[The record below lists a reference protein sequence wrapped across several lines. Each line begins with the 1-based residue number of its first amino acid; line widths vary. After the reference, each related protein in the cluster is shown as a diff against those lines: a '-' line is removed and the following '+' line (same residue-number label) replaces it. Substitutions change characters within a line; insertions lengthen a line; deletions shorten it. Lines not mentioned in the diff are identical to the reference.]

1 MTFMGILAM
10 CFLVC
15 FAILALIFLVVPLL
29 KGIVWMIGGL
39 FNSLGWVVRHVF
51 EFVGGMLKDSVRFVG
66 AIIAFVVLVPMVL
79 LNVVIGRWSASGHFA
94 RSMKRECGVAS
105 TCLYRVALQ
114 RPLRFVLLG
123 GLLEGLEDRVNEA
136 VVAAPTSDK
145 PRRRT
150 GTFEGYTIVGSL
162 PGGGSGAK
170 LYIAEPDELR
180 LRRNPKMPQRVVIKS
195 FAISDGST
203 LPQIVRESRALEAA
217 KQLGLVFDHG
227 MDEQRFFYVMSYHD
241 GDHLGVITRQVHGES
256 DTAGLGDKQLSTVIG
271 YVEDLLQTLLRYH
284 EGGLWH
290 KDVKP
295 DNIIIHSDE
304 AHLVDLGLVTPM
316 RSAMTL
322 TTHGTEYFR
331 DPEMVRMAL
340 RGVKVHQVDGAKFD
354 IYAVG
359 AVLYFVVENTFPAHG
374 GLSRFAKRSPESV
387 RWIIRR
393 AMTDYNS
400 RYETAAV
407 MLADLQAV
415 AAAGNPWSVKPAHLP
430 SMRGADAG
438 AVAMDEPSVAPEPV
452 SPHPQPEVI
461 AAAGSPVPPKPA
473 AVAPVAPAAPV
484 AGFAGW
490 GIAVGADGIKA
501 GRIGDKPGSSSDP
514 KPERTPAYGSRR
526 PNIHVT
532 NWWTGAYNL
541 IAGGAAGPLR
551 PATPQAAQ
559 ADARMYRREVH
570 AMREHTASLRRQ
582 VRDHAV
588 SARRAAKEQIRD
600 ARARAREIQRR
611 AREHRYAAV
620 VIPRRPAEKG
630 PSAVMAFLALA
641 VVFGGAMILVTLRGG
656 GNQTHEQV
664 LAMSIPAP
672 RIDAGVMGP
681 LSLLLINDH
690 PAATS
695 AALQLEIQRLV
706 ELHQSKGWE
715 IILDNE
721 EAEIAVRGV
730 LPTGP
735 VDPSAPNPLLRN
747 TLLDLDLGGI
757 IRIKAMPGDGPA
769 ETRIESVMI
778 AVPDRAEA
786 PLLRFV
792 VPNADKR

>member
-1 MTFMGILAM
+1 MNGILAVLVF
-10 CFLVC
+10 CFLIC

-39 FNSLGWVVRHVF
+39 FNGLGWVVRHVF

-66 AIIAFVVLVPMVL
+66 AIIAFVVLAPLVL
-79 LNVVIGRWSASGHFA
+79 LNVIIGRWSASGHFA

-105 TCLYRVALQ
+105 TCLYRVLLQ
-114 RPLRFVLLG
+114 RPLRFALLG

-145 PRRRT
+145 PKRRT

-170 LYIAEPDELR
+170 LYIAEPDEIR
-180 LRRNPKMPQRVVIKS
+180 RRRNPELPERVVIKS
-195 FAISDGST
+195 FAISEGST

-227 MDEQRFFYVMSYHD
+227 MDEHRFFYVMPYHH
-241 GDHLGVITRQVHGES
+241 GDHLGIVTRQAHGKS
-256 DTAGLGDKQLSTVIG
+256 DTAGLGDKQLTAVIG

-304 AHLVDLGLVTPM
+304 AHLVDLGLVTPL

-359 AVLYFVVENTFPAHG
+359 AVLYFVIENTFPAHG
-374 GLSRFAKRSPESV
+374 GLSRFAKRSPESL

-407 MLADLQAV
+407 MLADLQVV
-415 AAAGNPWSVKPAHLP
+415 AAASNPWSVKPAHLP
-430 SMRGADAG
+430 SMRGVGAD

-452 SPHPQPEVI
+452 SAHPQPEII
-461 AAAGSPVPPKPA
+461 AAAGSPVPPTPA
-473 AVAPVAPAAPV
+473 TPAMPATP
-484 AGFAGW
+484 AGTPGVGYAGW
-490 GIAVGADGIKA
+490 GIAVGPGGVKA
-501 GRIGDKPGSSSDP
+501 GRLGDKPES
-514 KPERTPAYGSRR
+514 KPQPTPGHGPQR
-526 PNIHVT
+526 PNIRVT
-532 NWWTGAYNL
+532 NWWTGAHDVL
-541 IAGGAAGPLR
+541 AGGMAGPR
-551 PATPQAAQ
+551 RQVDPQAAQ
-559 ADARMYRREVH
+559 ADARTYRREVQ
-570 AMREHTASLRRQ
+570 AMREHAASLRLQ
-582 VRDHAV
+582 VRHQAV
-588 SARRAAKEQIRD
+588 TARRAAKEQIRD
-600 ARARAREIQRR
+600 ARARAKAIQRR

-620 VIPRRPAEKG
+620 VVPRRPAEKG
-630 PSAVMAFLALA
+630 PSAVMAFVA
-641 VVFGGAMILVTLRGG
+641 VTVAIAGTMIWFSVANRGSHP
-656 GNQTHEQV
+656 HEQV
-664 LAMSIPAP
+664 LAMGPPAMHVE
-672 RIDAGVMGP
+672 AGVMGP

-690 PAATS
+690 PAAAS
-695 AALQLEIQRLV
+695 LAVRLEIARLV
-706 ELHQSKGWE
+706 KLHQSKGWE
-715 IILDNE
+715 VVLDNE

-730 LPTGP
+730 LPTGA
-735 VDPSAPNPLLRN
+735 VDPLAPNPLLRN
-747 TLLDLDLGGI
+747 ALLDFDFGGI
-757 IRIKAMPGDGPA
+757 IRIKSTPGDGPVDA
-769 ETRIESVMI
+769 RIESVMI
-778 AVPDRAEA
+778 VLPDTEEV
-786 PLLRFV
+786 PLLRLV
-792 VPNADKR
+792 VPKADREE

>member
-10 CFLVC
+10 CFLAC

-29 KGIVWMIGGL
+29 KGIVWVIGGL
-39 FNSLGWVVRHVF
+39 FNALGWVVRHVF

-66 AIIAFVVLVPMVL
+66 AIIAFVVLVPLVL

-105 TCLYRVALQ
+105 TCLYRVLLQ
-114 RPLRFVLLG
+114 RPLRFALLG

-136 VVAAPTSDK
+136 VVAAPTADK

-150 GTFEGYTIVGSL
+150 GTFDGYTIVGSL

-170 LYIAEPDELR
+170 LYIAEPDEIR
-180 LRRNPKMPQRVVIKS
+180 RRRNPNLPERVVIKS
-195 FAISDGST
+195 FAISEGST

-227 MDEQRFFYVMSYHD
+227 MDEQRFFYVMSYHH
-241 GDHLGVITRQVHGES
+241 GEHLGIVTRQLHGES
-256 DTAGLGDKQLSTVIG
+256 DTAGLGDKQLSMVMG

-304 AHLVDLGLVTPM
+304 AHLVDLGLVTPL

-359 AVLYFVVENTFPAHG
+359 AVLYFVIENTFPAHG
-374 GLSRFAKRSPESV
+374 GLSRFSKRSPESV

-393 AMTDYNS
+393 AMTDYNN

-415 AAAGNPWSVKPAHLP
+415 AAASNPWSVKPAHLP
-430 SMRGADAG
+430 SMRGAG
-438 AVAMDEPSVAPEPV
+438 AVALDEPSVAPEPV

-473 AVAPVAPAAPV
+473 AVAPVA
-484 AGFAGW
+484 GFAGW
-490 GIAVGADGIKA
+490 GIAVGPGGVKA
-501 GRIGDKPGSSSDP
+501 GSFGDKPESGSGHGP
-514 KPERTPAYGSRR
+514 QHA
-526 PNIHVT
+526 NIQVT
-532 NWWTGAYNL
+532 NWWTGAHA
-541 IAGGAAGPLR
+541 IVAGGTAGPR
-551 PATPQAAQ
+551 RQVDPQAAQ
-559 ADARMYRREVH
+559 ADARAYRHEVD
-570 AMREHTASLRRQ
+570 AMREHTASLHRQ
-582 VRDHAV
+582 VRQHVV

-600 ARARAREIQRR
+600 ARARAKAIQRR

-620 VIPRRPAEKG
+620 VVPRRPAEKG
-630 PSAVMAFLALA
+630 PSAVMAFVA
-641 VVFGGAMILVTLRGG
+641 VAVAFAGLMILINVNRGG
-656 GNQTHEQV
+656 RTHEQV
-664 LAMSIPAP
+664 LAMSGLPPLLQVEAG
-672 RIDAGVMGP
+672 GVMGP

-690 PAATS
+690 PAAAS
-695 AALQLEIQRLV
+695 PALRLEVARLV
-706 ELHQSKGWE
+706 KLHESEGWE
-715 IILDNE
+715 VVLDNE
-721 EAEIAVRGV
+721 EAEIAVRGC

-735 VDPSAPNPLLRN
+735 LDPLASYALLRN
-747 TLLDLDLGGI
+747 TLMDFDFGGI
-757 IRIKAMPGDGPA
+757 IRIKSLPGDGPA
-769 ETRIESVMI
+769 EARIQSVMI
-778 AVPDRAEA
+778 ALPANEEFPLVRKLVPA
-786 PLLRFV
+786 
-792 VPNADKR
+792 AD

>member
-1 MTFMGILAM
+1 MTIMGVLAA
-10 CFLVC
+10 CVLTC

-39 FNSLGWVVRHVF
+39 FNALGWVVRHVF

-66 AIIAFVVLVPMVL
+66 AIIAFVVLVPLVL
-79 LNVVIGRWSASGHFA
+79 LNVIIGRWSASGHFA

-105 TCLYRVALQ
+105 TCLYRVLLQ
-114 RPLRFVLLG
+114 RPLRFALLG

-136 VVAAPTSDK
+136 VVAAPTADK
-145 PRRRT
+145 PKRRT

-170 LYIAEPDELR
+170 LYIAEPDEIR
-180 LRRNPKMPQRVVIKS
+180 RRRNPELPDRVVIKS
-195 FAISDGST
+195 FAISEGST

-217 KQLGLVFDHG
+217 KQLGLVFEHG
-227 MDEQRFFYVMSYHD
+227 MDEHRFFYIMPYHH
-241 GDHLGVITRQVHGES
+241 GDHLGIVTRQVHGES
-256 DTAGLGDKQLSTVIG
+256 DTAGLGDKQLKTVMG
-271 YVEDLLQTLLRYH
+271 YVEDLLHTLLRYH

-295 DNIIIHSDE
+295 DNIIIHSDQ
-304 AHLVDLGLVTPM
+304 AHLVDLGLVTPL

-359 AVLYFVVENTFPAHG
+359 AVLYFVMENTFPAHG
-374 GLSRFAKRSPESV
+374 GLSRFSKRSPESV

-415 AAAGNPWSVKPAHLP
+415 AAASNPWSVKPADLP
-430 SMRGADAG
+430 SMRGADAD

-452 SPHPQPEVI
+452 SAHPQPEVV
-461 AAAGSPVPPKPA
+461 ASAGSPVPPRPE
-473 AVAPVAPAAPV
+473 PTP
-484 AGFAGW
+484 GH
-490 GIAVGADGIKA
+490 
-501 GRIGDKPGSSSDP
+501 GRQ
-514 KPERTPAYGSRR
+514 R

-532 NWWTGAYNL
+532 NWWTGACDVVAGGTVGPL
-541 IAGGAAGPLR
+541 RQPDPQAGGAN
-551 PATPQAAQ
+551 
-559 ADARMYRREVH
+559 ARRYRREVQ
-570 AMREHTASLRRQ
+570 AMREHAASLHRQ
-582 VRDHAV
+582 VRQQV
-588 SARRAAKEQIRD
+588 VTARRAAKEQIRD

-611 AREHRYAAV
+611 ARAHRYAAV
-620 VIPRRPAEKG
+620 APVAPVAPVAGPWRPAEKG
-630 PSAVMAFLALA
+630 PSAVMAFIA
-641 VVFGGAMILVTLRGG
+641 VAVAIGGVMFAASLLRGG
-656 GNQTHEQV
+656 GNRYDQV
-664 LAMSIPAP
+664 LATSGLPVP
-672 RIDAGVMGP
+672 QVEAGVMGP

-690 PAATS
+690 PAAAS
-695 AALQLEIQRLV
+695 PAVLLEIERLV
-706 ELHQSKGWE
+706 ELHHRKGWE
-715 IILDNE
+715 VVLDNE

-735 VDPSAPNPLLRN
+735 VDPSAPNALLRN
-747 TLLDLDLGGI
+747 TLLNLDFGGI
-757 IRIKAMPGDGPA
+757 LRIKSTPGDGPA
-769 ETRIESVMI
+769 ESRIVSVMI
-778 AVPDRAEA
+778 ALPDSDEFPLMRYVVPRAE
-786 PLLRFV
+786 
-792 VPNADKR
+792 KSK

>member
-10 CFLVC
+10 CFLAC

-29 KGIVWMIGGL
+29 KGIVWVVGGL
-39 FNSLGWVVRHVF
+39 FNGLGWVVRHVF

-66 AIIAFVVLVPMVL
+66 AIIAFVVLVPLVL

-105 TCLYRVALQ
+105 TCLYRVLLQ
-114 RPLRFVLLG
+114 RPLRFVLLS

-136 VVAAPTSDK
+136 VVAAPTADK
-145 PRRRT
+145 PKRRT

-170 LYIAEPDELR
+170 LYIAEPDEIR
-180 LRRNPKMPQRVVIKS
+180 RRRNPDLPDRVVIKS
-195 FAISDGST
+195 FAISEGST

-217 KQLGLVFDHG
+217 KQLGLVFEHG
-227 MDEQRFFYVMSYHD
+227 MDEHRFFYIMPYHH
-241 GDHLGVITRQVHGES
+241 GDHLGIVTRQVHGES
-256 DTAGLGDKQLSTVIG
+256 DTAGLGDKQLKTVMG
-271 YVEDLLQTLLRYH
+271 YVEDLLHTLLRYH

-304 AHLVDLGLVTPM
+304 AHLVDLGLVTPL

-359 AVLYFVVENTFPAHG
+359 AVLYFVIENTFPAHG
-374 GLSRFAKRSPESV
+374 GLSRFSKRSPESL

-393 AMTDYNS
+393 AMTDYNK

-407 MLADLQAV
+407 MLADLQTV
-415 AAAGNPWSVKPAHLP
+415 AAASDPWSVKPADLP
-430 SMRGADAG
+430 SMRGAG

-473 AVAPVAPAAPV
+473 AVAPVA
-484 AGFAGW
+484 GFAGW
-490 GIAVGADGIKA
+490 GIAVGPGGVKA
-501 GRIGDKPGSSSDP
+501 GSFGDKPESGSGHGP
-514 KPERTPAYGSRR
+514 QHA
-526 PNIHVT
+526 NIQVT
-532 NWWTGAYNL
+532 NWWTGAHA
-541 IAGGAAGPLR
+541 IVAGGTAGPR
-551 PATPQAAQ
+551 RQVDPQAAQ
-559 ADARMYRREVH
+559 ADARAYRHEVD
-570 AMREHTASLRRQ
+570 AMREHTASLHRQ
-582 VRDHAV
+582 VRQHVV

-600 ARARAREIQRR
+600 ARARAKAIQRR

-620 VIPRRPAEKG
+620 VVPRRPAEKG
-630 PSAVMAFLALA
+630 PSAVMAFVA
-641 VVFGGAMILVTLRGG
+641 VAVAFAGLMILINVNRGG
-656 GNQTHEQV
+656 RTHEQV
-664 LAMSIPAP
+664 LAMSGLPPLLQVEAG
-672 RIDAGVMGP
+672 GVMGP

-690 PAATS
+690 PAAAS
-695 AALQLEIQRLV
+695 PALRLEVARLV
-706 ELHQSKGWE
+706 KLHESEGWE
-715 IILDNE
+715 VVLDNE
-721 EAEIAVRGV
+721 EAEIAVRGC

-735 VDPSAPNPLLRN
+735 LDPLASYALLRN
-747 TLLDLDLGGI
+747 TLMDFDFGGI
-757 IRIKAMPGDGPA
+757 IRIKSLPGDGPA
-769 ETRIESVMI
+769 EARIQSVMI
-778 AVPDRAEA
+778 ALPANEEFPLVRKLVPA
-786 PLLRFV
+786 
-792 VPNADKR
+792 AD

>member
-10 CFLVC
+10 CFLAC

-29 KGIVWMIGGL
+29 KGIVWVIGGL
-39 FNSLGWVVRHVF
+39 FNALGWVVRHVF

-66 AIIAFVVLVPMVL
+66 AIIAFVVLVPLVL

-105 TCLYRVALQ
+105 TCLYRVLLQ
-114 RPLRFVLLG
+114 RPLRFALLG

-136 VVAAPTSDK
+136 VVAAPTADK

-150 GTFEGYTIVGSL
+150 GTFDGYTIVGSL

-170 LYIAEPDELR
+170 LYIAEPDEIR
-180 LRRNPKMPQRVVIKS
+180 RRRNPNLPERVVIKS
-195 FAISDGST
+195 FAISEGST

-227 MDEQRFFYVMSYHD
+227 MDEQRFFYVMSYHH
-241 GDHLGVITRQVHGES
+241 GEHLGIVTRQLHGES
-256 DTAGLGDKQLSTVIG
+256 DTAGLGDKQLSMVMG

-295 DNIIIHSDE
+295 DNIIIHSDQ
-304 AHLVDLGLVTPM
+304 AHLVDLGLVTPL

-359 AVLYFVVENTFPAHG
+359 AVLYFVIENTFPAHG
-374 GLSRFAKRSPESV
+374 GLSRFSKRSPESV

-393 AMTDYNS
+393 AMTDYNN

-415 AAAGNPWSVKPAHLP
+415 AAASNPWSVKPAHLP
-430 SMRGADAG
+430 SMRGAG
-438 AVAMDEPSVAPEPV
+438 AVALDEPSVAPEPV

-473 AVAPVAPAAPV
+473 AVAPVA
-484 AGFAGW
+484 GFAGW
-490 GIAVGADGIKA
+490 GIAVGPGGVKA
-501 GRIGDKPGSSSDP
+501 GSFGDKPESGSGHGP
-514 KPERTPAYGSRR
+514 QHA
-526 PNIHVT
+526 NIQVT
-532 NWWTGAYNL
+532 NWWTGAHA
-541 IAGGAAGPLR
+541 IVAGGTAGPR
-551 PATPQAAQ
+551 RQVDPQAAQ
-559 ADARMYRREVH
+559 ADARAYRHEVD
-570 AMREHTASLRRQ
+570 AMREHTASLHRQ
-582 VRDHAV
+582 VRQHVV

-600 ARARAREIQRR
+600 ARARAKAIQRR

-620 VIPRRPAEKG
+620 VVPRRPAEKG
-630 PSAVMAFLALA
+630 PSAVMAFVA
-641 VVFGGAMILVTLRGG
+641 VAVAFAGLMILINVNRGG
-656 GNQTHEQV
+656 RTHEQV
-664 LAMSIPAP
+664 LAMSGLPPLLQVEAG
-672 RIDAGVMGP
+672 GVMGP

-690 PAATS
+690 PAAAS
-695 AALQLEIQRLV
+695 PALRLEVARLV
-706 ELHQSKGWE
+706 KLHESEGWE
-715 IILDNE
+715 VVLDNE
-721 EAEIAVRGV
+721 EAEIAVRGC

-735 VDPSAPNPLLRN
+735 LDPLASYALLRN
-747 TLLDLDLGGI
+747 TLMDFDFGGI
-757 IRIKAMPGDGPA
+757 IRIKSLPGDGPA
-769 ETRIESVMI
+769 EARIQSVMI
-778 AVPDRAEA
+778 ALPANEEFPLVRKLVPA
-786 PLLRFV
+786 
-792 VPNADKR
+792 AD

>member
-1 MTFMGILAM
+1 MTFTVLAA
-10 CFLVC
+10 CFLIC
-15 FAILALIFLVVPLL
+15 FAILAMIFLVVPLL

-39 FNSLGWVVRHVF
+39 FNALGWVVRHVF

-66 AIIAFVVLVPMVL
+66 AIIAFVVLVPLVL
-79 LNVVIGRWSASGHFA
+79 MNVVIGRWSASGHFA

-105 TCLYRVALQ
+105 TCLYRVVLQ

-170 LYIAEPDELR
+170 LYIAEPDEIR
-180 LRRNPKMPQRVVIKS
+180 RRRNPKLPDRVVIKS
-195 FAISDGST
+195 FAISEGST

-227 MDEQRFFYVMSYHD
+227 LDEQRFFYIMPYHH
-241 GDHLGVITRQVHGES
+241 GDHLGIITRQVHGES
-256 DTAGLGDKQLSTVIG
+256 DTAGLGDKQLKTVIG

-304 AHLVDLGLVTPM
+304 AHLVDLGLVTPL

-359 AVLYFVVENTFPAHG
+359 AVLYFVMENTFPAHG
-374 GLSRFAKRSPESV
+374 GLSRFSKRSPESV

-415 AAAGNPWSVKPAHLP
+415 AAASDPWSVKPAHLP
-430 SMRGADAG
+430 SMRGADAIV
-438 AVAMDEPSVAPEPV
+438 VADAIDEPSVAPEPV
-452 SPHPQPEVI
+452 SAYPQPEVV
-461 AAAGSPVPPKPA
+461 AAAGSPVPPRPEPA
-473 AVAPVAPAAPV
+473 H
-484 AGFAGW
+484 
-490 GIAVGADGIKA
+490 
-501 GRIGDKPGSSSDP
+501 GRVPQ
-514 KPERTPAYGSRR
+514 R
-526 PNIHVT
+526 PSIHVT
-532 NWWTGAYNL
+532 NWWTGAHGMV
-541 IAGGAAGPLR
+541 APGTAGPLR
-551 PATPQAAQ
+551 PAEPRAAH
-559 ADARMYRREVH
+559 ADARAYRGEAS
-570 AMREHTASLRRQ
+570 AMRDQTASLHRQ
-582 VRDHAV
+582 VRQQVV
-588 SARRAAKEQIRD
+588 SARRAAKQQIRD
-600 ARARAREIQRR
+600 ARARAKAIQRR
-611 AREHRYAAV
+611 AREHRHAAV
-620 VIPRRPAEKG
+620 VVPRRAAEKG
-630 PSAVMAFLALA
+630 PSAAMAFVAMA
-641 VVFGGAMILVTLRGG
+641 VVFAAVMALVTVNRGG
-656 GNQTHEQV
+656 RTHEQV
-664 LAMSIPAP
+664 LATSVLPPLPSLPSVEAGGV
-672 RIDAGVMGP
+672 GVMGP

-690 PAATS
+690 PAAS
-695 AALQLEIQRLV
+695 SPALRREIARLV
-706 ELHQSKGWE
+706 KLHESRGWE
-715 IILDNE
+715 VVLDNE
-721 EAEIAVRGV
+721 EAEIAVRGS

-735 VDPSAPNPLLRN
+735 VDPTAPNPLLRN
-747 TLLDLDLGGI
+747 ALLEFDFGGI
-757 IRIKAMPGDGPA
+757 IRIKSLPGDGPA
-769 ETRIESVMI
+769 EARIESVMI
-778 AVPDRAEA
+778 ALPESEDF
-786 PLLRFV
+786 PLVRMV
-792 VPNADKR
+792 VPAAVVEE

>member
-10 CFLVC
+10 CFLAC

-29 KGIVWMIGGL
+29 KGIVWVIGGL
-39 FNSLGWVVRHVF
+39 FNALGWVVRHVF

-66 AIIAFVVLVPMVL
+66 AIIAFVVLVPLVL

-105 TCLYRVALQ
+105 TCLYRVLLQ
-114 RPLRFVLLG
+114 RPLRFALLG

-136 VVAAPTSDK
+136 VVAAPTADK
-145 PRRRT
+145 PKRRT

-170 LYIAEPDELR
+170 LYIAEPDEIR
-180 LRRNPKMPQRVVIKS
+180 RRRNPELPDRVVIKS
-195 FAISDGST
+195 FAISEGST

-217 KQLGLVFDHG
+217 KQLGLVFEHG
-227 MDEQRFFYVMSYHD
+227 MDEHRFFYIMPYHH
-241 GDHLGVITRQVHGES
+241 GDHLGIVTRQVHGES
-256 DTAGLGDKQLSTVIG
+256 DTAGLGDKQLKTVMG
-271 YVEDLLQTLLRYH
+271 YVEDLLHTLLRYH

-295 DNIIIHSDE
+295 DNIIIHSDQ
-304 AHLVDLGLVTPM
+304 AHLVDLGLVTPL

-359 AVLYFVVENTFPAHG
+359 AVLYFVIENTFPAHG
-374 GLSRFAKRSPESV
+374 GLSRFSKRSPESV

-393 AMTDYNS
+393 AMTDYNN

-415 AAAGNPWSVKPAHLP
+415 AAASNPWSVKPAHLP
-430 SMRGADAG
+430 SMRGAG
-438 AVAMDEPSVAPEPV
+438 AVALDEPSVAPEPV

-473 AVAPVAPAAPV
+473 AVAPVA
-484 AGFAGW
+484 GFAGW
-490 GIAVGADGIKA
+490 GIAVGPGGVKA
-501 GRIGDKPGSSSDP
+501 GSFGDKPESGSGHGP
-514 KPERTPAYGSRR
+514 QHA
-526 PNIHVT
+526 NIQVT
-532 NWWTGAYNL
+532 NWWTGAHA
-541 IAGGAAGPLR
+541 IVAGGTAGPR
-551 PATPQAAQ
+551 RQVDPQAAQ
-559 ADARMYRREVH
+559 ADARAYRHEVD
-570 AMREHTASLRRQ
+570 AMREHTASLHRQ
-582 VRDHAV
+582 VRQHVV

-600 ARARAREIQRR
+600 ARARAKAIQRR

-620 VIPRRPAEKG
+620 VVPRRPAEKG
-630 PSAVMAFLALA
+630 PSAVMAFVA
-641 VVFGGAMILVTLRGG
+641 VAVAFAGLMILINVNRGG
-656 GNQTHEQV
+656 RTHEQV
-664 LAMSIPAP
+664 LAMSGLPPLLQVEAG
-672 RIDAGVMGP
+672 GVMGP

-690 PAATS
+690 PAAAS
-695 AALQLEIQRLV
+695 PALRLEVARLV
-706 ELHQSKGWE
+706 KLHESEGWE
-715 IILDNE
+715 VVLDNE
-721 EAEIAVRGV
+721 EAEIAVRGC

-735 VDPSAPNPLLRN
+735 LDPLASYALLRN
-747 TLLDLDLGGI
+747 TLMDFDFGGI
-757 IRIKAMPGDGPA
+757 IRIKSLPGDGPA
-769 ETRIESVMI
+769 EARIQSVMI
-778 AVPDRAEA
+778 ALPANEEFPLVRKLVPA
-786 PLLRFV
+786 
-792 VPNADKR
+792 AD

>member
-10 CFLVC
+10 CFLAC

-29 KGIVWMIGGL
+29 KGIVWVIGGL
-39 FNSLGWVVRHVF
+39 FNALGWVVRHVF

-66 AIIAFVVLVPMVL
+66 AIIAFVVLVPLVL

-105 TCLYRVALQ
+105 TCLYRVLLQ
-114 RPLRFVLLG
+114 RPLRFALLG

-136 VVAAPTSDK
+136 VVAAPTADK
-145 PRRRT
+145 PKRRT

-170 LYIAEPDELR
+170 LYIAEPDEIR
-180 LRRNPKMPQRVVIKS
+180 RRRNPELPDRVVIKS
-195 FAISDGST
+195 FAISEGST

-217 KQLGLVFDHG
+217 KQLGLVFEHG
-227 MDEQRFFYVMSYHD
+227 MDEHRFFYIMPYHH
-241 GDHLGVITRQVHGES
+241 GDHLGIVTRQVHGES
-256 DTAGLGDKQLSTVIG
+256 DTAGLGDKQLKTVMG
-271 YVEDLLQTLLRYH
+271 YVEDLLHTLLRYH

-304 AHLVDLGLVTPM
+304 AHLVDLGLVTPL

-359 AVLYFVVENTFPAHG
+359 AVLYFVIENTFPAHG
-374 GLSRFAKRSPESV
+374 GLSRFSKRSPESV

-393 AMTDYNS
+393 AMTDYNN

-415 AAAGNPWSVKPAHLP
+415 AAASNPWSVKPAHLP
-430 SMRGADAG
+430 SMRGAG
-438 AVAMDEPSVAPEPV
+438 AVALDEPSVAPEPV

-473 AVAPVAPAAPV
+473 AVAPVA
-484 AGFAGW
+484 GFAGW
-490 GIAVGADGIKA
+490 GIAVGPGGVKA
-501 GRIGDKPGSSSDP
+501 GSFGDKPESGSGHGP
-514 KPERTPAYGSRR
+514 QHA
-526 PNIHVT
+526 NIQVT
-532 NWWTGAYNL
+532 NWWTGAHA
-541 IAGGAAGPLR
+541 IVAGGTAGPR
-551 PATPQAAQ
+551 RQVDPQAAQ
-559 ADARMYRREVH
+559 ADARAYRHEVD
-570 AMREHTASLRRQ
+570 AMREHTASLHRQ
-582 VRDHAV
+582 VRQHVV

-600 ARARAREIQRR
+600 ARARAKAIQRR

-620 VIPRRPAEKG
+620 VVPRRPAEKG
-630 PSAVMAFLALA
+630 PSAVMAFVA
-641 VVFGGAMILVTLRGG
+641 VAVAFAGLMILINVNRGG
-656 GNQTHEQV
+656 RTHEQV
-664 LAMSIPAP
+664 LAMSGLPPLLQVEAG
-672 RIDAGVMGP
+672 GVMGP

-690 PAATS
+690 PAAAS
-695 AALQLEIQRLV
+695 PALRLEVARLV
-706 ELHQSKGWE
+706 KLHESEGWE
-715 IILDNE
+715 VVLDNE
-721 EAEIAVRGV
+721 EAEIAVRGC

-735 VDPSAPNPLLRN
+735 LDPLASYALLRN
-747 TLLDLDLGGI
+747 TLMDFDFGGI
-757 IRIKAMPGDGPA
+757 IRIKSLPGDGPA
-769 ETRIESVMI
+769 EARIQSVMI
-778 AVPDRAEA
+778 ALPANEEFPLVRKLVPA
-786 PLLRFV
+786 
-792 VPNADKR
+792 AD